1 MNDIKLVRITNITN
15 TSPKF
20 RPGRFVDFGGVLIG
34 AGKSATVDLSNID
47 QNKHPGSN
55 FDRLQTWAKEGKIRV
70 ANATDGTPITMPEST
85 DVTPGTRFNE
95 AAASRVPDSDADD
108 FEEDF
113 DPTIAKEADMPAT
126 AAVGAHSPDN
136 SNISKTK
143 ISMSGE
149 EPNWDNSGTS
159 PIPGA
164 KPRSVDDSEKF
175 TVRAPRVVGAGA
187 VIGKPGGAAAK

>member
-1 MNDIKLVRITNITN
+1 MTEIKLVRITNITN

-20 RPGRFVDFGGVLIG
+20 RPGRFVDFAGVLIG
-34 AGKSATVDLSNID
+34 AGKSATVDLSRVD
-47 QNKHPGSN
+47 HKLHPGSD
-55 FDRLQTWAKEGKIRV
+55 FDRLQKWAQEGKIRV
-70 ANATDGTPITMPEST
+70 ANATDGTPITMPEDT

-95 AAASRVPDSDADD
+95 AAASRIPASDHDD

-126 AAVGAHSPDN
+126 AAVGAHSPEN
-136 SNISKTK
+136 TNTSKTR

-164 KPRSVDDSEKF
+164 KPRYVDDAEQF
-175 TVRAPRVVGAGA
+175 TVRAPRQAGPGG
-187 VIGKPGGAAAK
+187 VIGK